1 MTVASTATAASHRE
15 RAKHGAAL
23 PTPHPMVQRRPRG
36 QDASPFASVLRRVG
50 HDLCR
55 PVIETGRMAREV
67 TLVDAGLGNLASVER
82 ALIQVGAGVRVTDDP
97 DKVATSRMVVFP
109 GQSAFGTAT
118 QAIVDGAMGAALRMV
133 IERGDPFLGI
143 CLGMQLL
150 FDGSDENGG
159 QEGLHVLPGRCR
171 QFPYGLM
178 EEAEPGAVER
188 RMDPAAAKP
197 DHVPSPQSM
206 ADDGSDGSRDEGTE
220 IRFSSDSGDGGLV
233 PPPPE
238 WSGPTADEVARG
250 MTITT
255 DDLPAEPSA
264 MQVAPVAAP
273 PEPARAPE
281 PPPAP
286 VVVAPPVEPELEV
299 EEGERPPLMRRVKV
313 PHMGWNEVEPTGDHY
328 YFVHSFY
335 VEPARMEDVMWISRY
350 GGIRFPAA
358 VRRGNVM
365 GCQFHPEK
373 SQRAGL
379 RFLRAFLLGGWG

>member
-1 MTVASTATAASHRE
+1 
-15 RAKHGAAL
+15 
-23 PTPHPMVQRRPRG
+23 
-36 QDASPFASVLRRVG
+36 
-50 HDLCR
+50 
-55 PVIETGRMAREV
+55 MAREV

-97 DKVATSRMVVFP
+97 DRVATSRMVVFP
-109 GQSAFGTAT
+109 GQSAFSAAT
-118 QAIVDGAMGAALRMV
+118 QSIVDGAMGAALRMV

-159 QEGLHVLPGRCR
+159 YEGLHVLPGRCR
-171 QFPYGLM
+171 RFPLNLE
-178 EEAEPGAVER
+178 EEAEDGAVER
-188 RMDPAAAKP
+188 AMVPASAKP
-197 DHVPSPQSM
+197 HDVPLPQSV
-206 ADDGSDGSRDEGTE
+206 AFEGSEIEISTESAEEVAAEGLA
-220 IRFSSDSGDGGLV
+220 IV

-238 WSGPTADEVARG
+238 WSGPTVEEVGHGTTITIDHLPDRTTSQTVVAVPAGFTTPGQATALADE
-250 MTITT
+250 IE
-255 DDLPAEPSA
+255 L
-264 MQVAPVAAP
+264 APVQ
-273 PEPARAPE
+273 
-281 PPPAP
+281 
-286 VVVAPPVEPELEV
+286 
-299 EEGERPPLMRRVKV
+299 LMRRVKV

-335 VEPARMEDVMWISRY
+335 VEPDRAEDVMWMSRY

-358 VRRGNVM
+358 VRHNNVL